1 MSAMPFRSTKDSL
14 IFKILRIIF
23 VELFVILNL
32 HEDIL
37 KGYQRRPEKLNCY
50 MMIIL
55 KIYVAVDVFQV
66 PN

>member
-1 MSAMPFRSTKDSL
+1 VWKSWSCQMKEWKSK
-14 IFKILRIIF
+14 
-23 VELFVILNL
+23 EILNL